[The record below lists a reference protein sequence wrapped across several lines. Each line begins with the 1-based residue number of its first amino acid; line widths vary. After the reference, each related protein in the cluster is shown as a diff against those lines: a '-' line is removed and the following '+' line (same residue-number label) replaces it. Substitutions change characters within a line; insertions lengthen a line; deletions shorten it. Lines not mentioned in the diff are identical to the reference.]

1 MTSVRPNENRPANRA
16 FFLEAADNRRT
27 ASPESVRPDA
37 EEQGDCRNEK
47 DLQVQVFSRAAEGI
61 RTLDLLHGKQ
71 DAGLGAARNI
81 PANRP
86 LLPRERVLPMS
97 GFHRGITG
105 VSGLKP
111 DWR

>member
-1 MTSVRPNENRPANRA
+1 MTQTHYSTATTKKTCKCRPFRERP
-16 FFLEAADNRRT
+16 
-27 ASPESVRPDA
+27 
-37 EEQGDCRNEK
+37 
-47 DLQVQVFSRAAEGI
+47 EGI

-81 PANRP
+81 AANTP
-86 LLPRERVLPMS
+86 LLPRERVLPMP
-97 GFHRGITG
+97 GIHREITG

>member
-1 MTSVRPNENRPANRA
+1 MWPFAGTSE
-16 FFLEAADNRRT
+16 
-27 ASPESVRPDA
+27 
-37 EEQGDCRNEK
+37 
-47 DLQVQVFSRAAEGI
+47 AAEGI

-81 PANRP
+81 AANTP
-86 LLPRERVLPMS
+86 LLPRERVPPMP
-97 GFHRGITG
+97 GIHREITG

>member
-1 MTSVRPNENRPANRA
+1 MLGNFEGGQFDRFAEVNK
-16 FFLEAADNRRT
+16 T
-27 ASPESVRPDA
+27 AWV
-37 EEQGDCRNEK
+37 
-47 DLQVQVFSRAAEGI
+47 AAEGI

-81 PANRP
+81 AANTP
-86 LLPRERVLPMS
+86 LLPRERVPPMP
-97 GFHRGITG
+97 GIHREITG

>member
-1 MTSVRPNENRPANRA
+1 VAGFQKTEKPALRA
-16 FFLEAADNRRT
+16 GLSE
-27 ASPESVRPDA
+27 
-37 EEQGDCRNEK
+37 
-47 DLQVQVFSRAAEGI
+47 AAEGI

-81 PANRP
+81 AANTP
-86 LLPRERVLPMS
+86 LLPRERVPPMP
-97 GFHRGITG
+97 GIHREITG

>member
-1 MTSVRPNENRPANRA
+1 LATDPTKKTCKCRPFCE
-16 FFLEAADNRRT
+16 
-27 ASPESVRPDA
+27 
-37 EEQGDCRNEK
+37 
-47 DLQVQVFSRAAEGI
+47 AAEGI

-81 PANRP
+81 AANTP
-86 LLPRERVLPMS
+86 LRPRERVPPMP
-97 GFHRGITG
+97 GIHREITG